1 MALRSFSHTD
11 ATSIEH
17 AAALAA
23 PGPEKVAVIAG
34 GTDLLGALKDNI
46 HPDYPE
52 LLVNLKTVVGLRGVT
67 EDKRGLRIGALT
79 TLHDLAVHPVVRSKL
94 PVLAEA
100 ARSVASPELRRMG
113 TAGGNV
119 CQEPR
124 CWYYRCPDNRFHCL
138 RKGGDRC
145 NAILG
150 ENRYHSIFGAAR
162 AADPSCT
169 QHCPAHV
176 SIPSYM
182 ARIRAGDMRAAAEI
196 VLDCNPMPAITGRVC
211 PHYCERGCNRCDF
224 DEPVSVRQVERSLGD
239 WVLEHA
245 AELYVAPKRRT
256 GKRVAVIGAGP
267 AGLSA
272 AFYLRRAGHGVTV
285 FDALPEAGGM
295 LVGGIPAYRLPAE
308 VVRRQVAAY
317 AGMGIEFRMGEAV
330 GRGPTSLAALRKAF
344 DAVFLGTG
352 AWKEKRLGLEHEEKL
367 DSGLRFLAE
376 ARSGAAKSV
385 GRRVLVIGGGN
396 VAVDVAISALR
407 LGAKEVTM
415 ACLERRD
422 QMPAFPEDLE
432 QAQLER
438 VKILPSWGP
447 SRVLL
452 RDGVLAGME
461 LVRCTDVFDAQGR
474 FAPAFDA
481 GTKTTVE
488 ADQVLVAIGTGVD
501 VSYAGKAVRTAGG
514 RPVVDEATGATSAS
528 SVFAGGDMTRGPA
541 SVVEALAA
549 GRRAALAIHREL
561 GGVVAKEGDGRIS
574 RKARQER
581 QGRKGATGQGGTGAG
596 GGRTCF
602 EPAALGRS
610 RRATTIEVAVG
621 KRTIGGEDRGTL
633 AAELVE
639 GEVRRCLDCGCVAV
653 NASDLATALV
663 ALGASIRTNRRTI
676 AAEEFFDARPR
687 RSTVLEP
694 GELVTE
700 LVVPPLAAGTRQ
712 AFLKFRTR
720 RSIDF
725 PIASAAVVMELRGG
739 RIGAARIVLGA
750 VAPVPV
756 RAAAAEAFLR
766 GKRPDG
772 ETAAKAAALA
782 VEGATPLGENR
793 FKVAIVK
800 ALVAR
805 AIRGGSAKYPL
816 RGTSYR
822 FDEPFTPVD
831 PHPTDDQRP
840 RGVGGRR
847 RRGRACPGVPDG
859 LRWGRAGG
867 RWFGRDGRGLARRA
881 CRGVVGSSERCCM
894 TTWEMVAEK
903 MKDLPPER
911 QQEVLDF
918 VEFVRGRAGT
928 GAAVGGTPG
937 ASSLAGRLAEIRRR
951 IEASGEPLLDVD
963 GVLREV
969 AERRGGVSALEAG
982 ADENVR

>member
-1 MALRSFSHTD
+1 MALRDFRHTD
-11 ATSIEH
+11 ATSLEQ

-34 GTDLLGALKDNI
+34 GTDLLGALKDNV
-46 HPDYPE
+46 HSEYPE
-52 LLVNLKTVVGLRGVT
+52 LLVNLKTVDGFRGVS
-67 EDKRGLRIGALT
+67 EDRRGLRIGALT
-79 TLHDLAVHPVVRSKL
+79 SLHDLASHPVVRTKA

-124 CWYYRCPDNRFHCL
+124 CWYYRSPDDRFHCL

-145 NAILG
+145 NAMLG

-162 AADPSCT
+162 VADPSCT

-176 SIPSYM
+176 AIPSYM
-182 ARIRAGDMRAAAEI
+182 ARIRAGDMRSAAEI

-211 PHYCERGCNRCDF
+211 PHYCERSCNRCDF

-245 AELYVAPKRRT
+245 AELYVAPKKRT
-256 GKRVAVIGAGP
+256 SKRVAVIGAGP

-272 AFYLRRAGHGVTV
+272 AFYLRRMGHGVTV

-295 LVGGIPAYRLPAE
+295 LVGGIPAYRLPGE

-317 AGMGIEFRMGEAV
+317 AGMGIEFRLGEAV
-330 GRGPTSLAALRKAF
+330 GKGQAGAGERWSGGAVGRGSERSSGWGKGKTSLAALRRAY

-352 AWKEKRLGLEHEEKL
+352 AWKEKRLGLADEEKL
-367 DSGLRFLAE
+367 DSGLRFLSD
-376 ARSGAAKSV
+376 ARSGAVKPV

-422 QMPAFPEDLE
+422 QMPAFPEDIE

-452 RDGVLAGME
+452 QGGVLAGME
-461 LVRCTDVFDAQGR
+461 LVRCTDVFDAKGR
-474 FAPAFDA
+474 FAPAFDP

-501 VSYAGKAVRTAGG
+501 VSYAGKTVRIAGSK
-514 RPVVDEATGATSAS
+514 PVVDEATGATSARG
-528 SVFAGGDMTRGPA
+528 VFAGGDMARGPA

-549 GRRAALAIHREL
+549 GRRAAEAIHREL
-561 GGVVAKEGDGRIS
+561 SGEAAGSARDEISLRLRSGQS

-581 QGRKGATGQGGTGAG
+581 QGRKGGGEEGAG
-596 GGRTCF
+596 GGRSCC

-610 RRATTIEVAVG
+610 RRASTVEAPVG
-621 KRTIGGEDRGTL
+621 KRTIGGEDRATL
-633 AAELVE
+633 GAGEAGAEAH
-639 GEVRRCLDCGCVAV
+639 RCLDCGCVAV
-653 NASDLATALV
+653 NASDLATALL
-663 ALGASIRTNRRTI
+663 ALKASIRTNRRTI

-700 LVVPPLAAGTRQ
+700 LVVPAPPAGARQ

-725 PIASAAVVMELRGG
+725 PIASVAVVLEMERG
-739 RIGAARIVLGA
+739 RISEARIALGA

-766 GKRPDG
+766 GKRPDAA
-772 ETAAKAAALA
+772 TAAQAAALA
-782 VEGATPLGENR
+782 VEGATPLGDNR
-793 FKVAIVK
+793 FKLPIVR
-800 ALVAR
+800 ALVER
-805 AIRGGSAKYPL
+805 AIR
-816 RGTSYR
+816 
-822 FDEPFTPVD
+822 
-831 PHPTDDQRP
+831 
-840 RGVGGRR
+840 
-847 RRGRACPGVPDG
+847 
-859 LRWGRAGG
+859 AG
-867 RWFGRDGRGLARRA
+867 
-881 CRGVVGSSERCCM
+881 
-894 TTWEMVAEK
+894 
-903 MKDLPPER
+903 
-911 QQEVLDF
+911 
-918 VEFVRGRAGT
+918 
-928 GAAVGGTPG
+928 
-937 ASSLAGRLAEIRRR
+937 
-951 IEASGEPLLDVD
+951 
-963 GVLREV
+963 
-969 AERRGGVSALEAG
+969 
-982 ADENVR
+982 